1 MHFPQGGRGYTTTSA
16 ETRRTGAGGATERA
30 DGLPLQE
37 PPQAVR
43 ADRAET
49 GENSKRGSR
58 ESSEQIAPRRRSR
71 SRRADI
77 PLQAETETEPQ
88 TITPRRTRAG
98 TEEQTEPPRLDAGA
112 DDPAQ
117 RRPRQKTPSRGAAGY
132 SFNIKLFYFDGEKL
146 RADRAERRRRSA
158 RRRSRRRAAKA
169 PPQAVRA
176 GKNAE
181 NRRIS
186 FINKLLKT
194 EFQFFLRGRVIVRA
208 SEKIE
213 KKGIKTRDR
222 GIRSAQARPSAPGFV
237 RLHKNRVKT
246 LCKIPYCKTRKLE
259 YNNRQ

>member
-1 MHFPQGGRGYTTTSA
+1 MVYHYKSRRRRSEQTEPRRAKAPSA
-16 ETRRTGAGGATERA
+16 EAA
-30 DGLPLQE
+30 
-37 PPQAVR
+37 
-43 ADRAET
+43 
-49 GENSKRGSR
+49 K
-58 ESSEQIAPRRRSR
+58 APSR
-71 SRRADI
+71 SRRANDPEAAAQI
-77 PLQAETETEPQ
+77 YHYKPRRRPSRRPSRRDDREQGRKSRPSRRDWTQAQ
-88 TITPRRTRAG
+88 TIPRRGDR
-98 TEEQTEPPRLDAGA
+98 DK
-112 DDPAQ
+112 
-117 RRPRQKTPSRGAAGY
+117 KTPSRGAAGY

-213 KKGIKTRDR
+213 KWGILTRDR
-222 GIRSAQARPSAPGFV
+222 GIRSAQARPSAPGIV
-237 RLHKNRVKT
+237 RLHKNWAKT
-246 LCKIPYCKTRKLE
+246 LCKIPYCKTPQVVIL
-259 YNNRQ
+259 